1 MTTASTSSREIPGEH
16 VTVNARPR
24 GYWRFSRAQRAEHLV
39 QILSFTLLSV
49 TGLPQKWPDSWW
61 GDLMIR
67 GMGGIEMTRLLH
79 HAAAVTLIVA
89 TGYHIIIVGY
99 KVFVKRTPLT
109 MLPSFQDAKDAIQT
123 LAYNIGRSPFPAKMG
138 RYTFGEKVEYWA
150 LIWGTIVMILTGF
163 VLWNPIIVTKFL
175 PGEFVPAAKAAHGG
189 EALLAVL
196 SILTWHVYHVHIKHF
211 NRSMF
216 TGYLDPNVMEEEHP
230 LELAGQTV
238 MPPPDPAK
246 TRRRAMVYGPMAVI
260 MTVAM
265 LIGIY
270 FFLTYEETAIT
281 TVPRQEIE
289 VYVPAEPTQTP

>member
-1 MTTASTSSREIPGEH
+1 MTTASTSSREIPGERAE
-16 VTVNARPR
+16 VNARPR

-163 VLWNPIIVTKFL
+163 VLWNPIIVTRFL

-216 TGYLDPNVMEEEHP
+216 TGYLDSHVMEEEHP
-230 LELAGQTV
+230 LELAGQT
-238 MPPPDPAK
+238 MMQPPDPAK
-246 TRRRAMVYGPMAVI
+246 TRRRAMMYAPIAAI

-289 VYVPAEPTQTP
+289 VYVPAEPTQAP